1 MNQPE
6 YHVGVVLPRGA
17 TSGEPLRTVAR
28 EAEALGYASLWSTE
42 HIALPL
48 EFTSRYPFSSDGRPA
63 FKPTAKWFE
72 GMVALGFVAGITE
85 RIRLGTAVIPLF
97 NRDPLSLAKQ
107 AATVDCLSDGRLE
120 LGVGAGW
127 LAEEAAVLGHPA
139 DHRSKR
145 LAEAIDIL
153 RRAWSPDPVE
163 HHGAFYDIPPVGVS
177 PKPPQGTDL
186 PIWIGGA
193 GPAAI
198 DTTVSRATGNI
209 LWTQDVDEVRR
220 LCGELKGR
228 RGDVKVAVGIFYEP
242 DLSKLGD
249 RVLALREAGVD
260 RLLLSPPG
268 DTAVAVRWLADF
280 RSEIMPTLVP
290 GMSLLTPDS
299 TGVAGG

>member
-1 MNQPE
+1 VNQAE

-28 EAEALGYASLWSTE
+28 ESEALGYASLWSTE

-48 EFTSRYPFSSDGRPA
+48 EFTSRYPFSADGRPA
-63 FKPTAKWFE
+63 FTPTAKWFE

-127 LAEEAAVLGHPA
+127 LAEEAAVLGHPI
-139 DHRSKR
+139 DHRSQR

-153 RRAWSPDPVE
+153 RAAWSPDPVQ
-163 HHGAFYDIPPVGVS
+163 HHGAFYDIPAVGVS
-177 PKPPQGTDL
+177 PKPPQGAEL
-186 PIWIGGA
+186 PIWIGGT

-209 LWTQDVDEVRR
+209 LWTQDIDEARR
-220 LCGELKGR
+220 LCGELKDR
-228 RGDVKVAVGIFYEP
+228 RGDVQVAVGMFYEP

-249 RVLALREAGVD
+249 RVQALREAGVD

-268 DTAVAVRWLADF
+268 DTAVAVRWLTDF
-280 RSEIMPTLVP
+280 QSKIMSRLI
-290 GMSLLTPDS
+290 PDATQAVS
-299 TGVAGG
+299 G

>member
-1 MNQPE
+1 
-6 YHVGVVLPRGA
+6 
-17 TSGEPLRTVAR
+17 
-28 EAEALGYASLWSTE
+28 
-42 HIALPL
+42 
-48 EFTSRYPFSSDGRPA
+48 
-63 FKPTAKWFE
+63 
-72 GMVALGFVAGITE
+72 MVALGFVAGITE

-163 HHGAFYDIPPVGVS
+163 HHGAFYDIPAVGVS
-177 PKPPQGTDL
+177 PKPPQGAEL
-186 PIWIGGA
+186 PIWIGGT

-198 DTTVSRATGNI
+198 DTTVTRATGNI
-209 LWTQDVDEVRR
+209 LWTQDIDEARR
-220 LCGELKGR
+220 LCAELKGR
-228 RGDVKVAVGIFYEP
+228 RSDVKVAVGMFYDP
-242 DLSKLGD
+242 DLPKLGD

-268 DTAVAVRWLADF
+268 DTALAVRWLTDF
-280 RSEIMPTLVP
+280 RSEIMPTLTIDTTEV
-290 GMSLLTPDS
+290 
-299 TGVAGG
+299 VGG

>member
-1 MNQPE
+1 MNQAE

-17 TSGEPLRTVAR
+17 ASGDPLRTIAR

-48 EFTSRYPFSSDGRPA
+48 EFTSRYPFSSDGRPS

-107 AATVDCLSDGRLE
+107 AATVDCLSGGRLE

-127 LAEEAAVLGHPA
+127 LTEEAAVLGHPA

-153 RRAWSPDPVE
+153 RRAWSPDPVQYR
-163 HHGAFYDIPPVGVS
+163 GDFYDIPAVGVS
-177 PKPPQGTDL
+177 PKPPQGAEL
-186 PIWIGGA
+186 PIWIGGTS
-193 GPAAI
+193 PAAI

-220 LCGELKGR
+220 LCGELKER
-228 RGDVKVAVGIFYEP
+228 RADVKVAVGLFYDP
-242 DLSKLGD
+242 DLVNLGN
-249 RVLALREAGVD
+249 RVLALRQAGVD

-268 DTAVAVRWLADF
+268 DTAVAVRWLTDF
-280 RSEIMPTLVP
+280 RSEVMPSLGA
-290 GMSLLTPDS
+290 GMSSQASGATRAPD
-299 TGVAGG
+299 